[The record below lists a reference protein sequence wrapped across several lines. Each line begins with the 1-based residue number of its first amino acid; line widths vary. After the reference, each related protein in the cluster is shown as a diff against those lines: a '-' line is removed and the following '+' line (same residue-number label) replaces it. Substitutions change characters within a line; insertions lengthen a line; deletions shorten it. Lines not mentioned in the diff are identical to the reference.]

1 MKRAKIVLT
10 AVALF
15 AVVGG
20 ALAFKATRSLRTLYI
35 TNAQGQCK
43 STFFTT
49 LTTAQQFPNQPIATV
64 TSSYST
70 LPTNAAC
77 PLTTWYTIE

>member
-20 ALAFKATRSLRTLYI
+20 AVAF
-35 TNAQGQCK
+35 TNSRNPVQQFRLNAAGNCA
-43 STFFTT
+43 SAFFTT
-49 LTTAQQFPNQPIATV
+49 LTTSAPAPGAQGITL
-64 TSSYST
+64 TSLYYT
-70 LPTNAAC
+70 PVAGAC
-77 PLTTWYTIE
+77 PAYTWYTIE